1 MLKIRE
7 DAERD
12 RIESLPVAKKQSLE
26 KDQSSDAGFLLP
38 SEFWSGFVEHQ
49 WQRHPLVIKQ
59 PFSKLLASPSEIFEA
74 LVNSSD
80 QFRAGDERFP
90 QGFYFDHA
98 SLLTDVGK
106 FLPEAS
112 DESLTGYAERIT
124 AQLQGRQFGLIV
136 EEIQARNETL
146 WLRLREFLR
155 PLYEF
160 TGIPAENA
168 KATVFLGNYE
178 QTPFGLHQGE
188 SENFQFVIAGRKR
201 LRVWPPEFFRD
212 REDVSHSLDYERFL
226 DGSITLEGDPG
237 DLIYWP
243 SGYWHIGEAVNNE
256 IVLALSVALFMNAQ
270 PVDDII
276 KHAGRAIERRL
287 NREKVPAPGR
297 VFPSNVFTSAQEVIP
312 ETLEM
317 ATETLVELDRDP
329 EFAQDLKLS
338 LLNRITGFGF
348 NNVPP
353 ARSSSRLNDKDVVRR
368 DLNSLIVWRD
378 WVDDEIV
385 CSANGHGFSVLRHPK
400 VIRLLESINAGMES
414 TVKKLVQ
421 DYSGS
426 VLIDGVDFEAS
437 GEDILALLEKLY
449 SLRALEL
456 VTRHTSS
463 TELE

>member
-12 RIESLPVAKKQSLE
+12 RIESPPVAKKQSLE
-26 KDQSSDAGFLLP
+26 KDQRSDTGFALP
-38 SEFWSGFVEHQ
+38 SEFWSSFVEHH

-59 PFSKLLASPSEIFEA
+59 PFTRLLASPSQIFQA
-74 LVNSSD
+74 LVDSSD

-98 SLLTDVGK
+98 SLLTDMGK

-112 DESLTGYAERIT
+112 DESLTTYAERIT

-136 EEIQARNETL
+136 EEVHARNAIL

-155 PLYEF
+155 PLYELV
-160 TGIPAENA
+160 GIPAENA

-212 REDVSHSLDYERFL
+212 REDVSHTLDYERFL
-226 DGSITLEGDPG
+226 EGSIELKGDPG
-237 DLIYWP
+237 DLLYWP
-243 SGYWHIGEAVNNE
+243 SGYWHIGEAVNKE

-276 KHAGRAIERRL
+276 KHAGRAIERRF
-287 NREKVPAPGR
+287 NREKVPTPRR
-297 VFPSNVFTSAQEVIP
+297 VFPGNLFTSTHEVIP
-312 ETLEM
+312 KTLEM

-353 ARSSSRLNDKDVVRR
+353 AQVPSELNEEDVVRR
-368 DLNSLIVWRD
+368 APNSLIVWMD
-378 WVDDEIV
+378 WEDDQVV
-385 CSANGHGFSVLRHPK
+385 CSANGHGFSVLGHPK
-400 VIRLLESINAGMES
+400 VIRLLESLNAGKES
-414 TVKKLVQ
+414 TVKTLVQ
-421 DYSGS
+421 DHSGTVS
-426 VLIDGVDFEAS
+426 IDGVDFEAS
-437 GEDILALLEKLY
+437 SEAILALLEKLY
-449 SLRALEL
+449 SLRALEI

-463 TELE
+463 AERE